1 MILMGRL
8 KRMAKGKKVE
18 TIIEDRFTKQ
28 QIVNSKKFK
37 DNVDLLNAL
46 LKDDKLYTLEEVNKT
61 IEDFRKGKVN

>member
-1 MILMGRL
+1 
-8 KRMAKGKKVE
+8 MAKGKKVE

-28 QIVNSKKFK
+28 QIVNSKRFK

-46 LKDDKLYTLEEVNKT
+46 FKDDKLYTLEEVNKT

>member
-1 MILMGRL
+1 MT
-8 KRMAKGKKVE
+8 KGKKVE

>member
-1 MILMGRL
+1 
-8 KRMAKGKKVE
+8 MAKGKKVE
-18 TIIEDRFTKQ
+18 TIIEDGFTKQ
-28 QIVNSKKFK
+28 QIVNSKRFK

>member
-1 MILMGRL
+1 
-8 KRMAKGKKVE
+8 MAKGKKVE

-37 DNVDLLNAL
+37 DNVDLLNAS
-46 LKDDKLYTLEEVNKT
+46 LEEVNKT

>member
-1 MILMGRL
+1 
-8 KRMAKGKKVE
+8 MAKGKKVE

-46 LKDDKLYTLEEVNKT
+46 LKGDKLYTLEEVNKT

>member
-1 MILMGRL
+1 MT
-8 KRMAKGKKVE
+8 KGKKVE

-28 QIVNSKKFK
+28 QIVNSKRFK

>member
-1 MILMGRL
+1 
-8 KRMAKGKKVE
+8 MAKGKKVE

>member
-1 MILMGRL
+1 
-8 KRMAKGKKVE
+8 MAKGKKVE

-61 IEDFRKGKVN
+61 IEDFMKGKVN

>member
-1 MILMGRL
+1 
-8 KRMAKGKKVE
+8 MAKGKKVE
-18 TIIEDRFTKQ
+18 NIIEDRFTKQ

>member
-1 MILMGRL
+1 
-8 KRMAKGKKVE
+8 MAKGKKVE
-18 TIIEDRFTKQ
+18 TIIENRFAKQ

>member
-1 MILMGRL
+1 
-8 KRMAKGKKVE
+8 MAKGKKVE

-46 LKDDKLYTLEEVNKT
+46 LKMINY
-61 IEDFRKGKVN
+61 IH

>member
-1 MILMGRL
+1 
-8 KRMAKGKKVE
+8 MAKGKKVE

-46 LKDDKLYTLEEVNKT
+46 LKDDKLYTLEEVNKR

>member
-1 MILMGRL
+1 
-8 KRMAKGKKVE
+8 MAKGKKVE
-18 TIIEDRFTKQ
+18 TIIEDRFTRQ

>member
-1 MILMGRL
+1 
-8 KRMAKGKKVE
+8 MAKGKKVE

-46 LKDDKLYTLEEVNKT
+46 LKDNKLYTLEEVNKT

>member
-1 MILMGRL
+1 MGRL

>member
-1 MILMGRL
+1 
-8 KRMAKGKKVE
+8 MAKGKKVE
-18 TIIEDRFTKQ
+18 TIIENRFTKQ

>member
-1 MILMGRL
+1 
-8 KRMAKGKKVE
+8 MAKGKKVE

-28 QIVNSKKFK
+28 QIVNSKRFK

>member
-1 MILMGRL
+1 
-8 KRMAKGKKVE
+8 MAKEKKVE

>member
-1 MILMGRL
+1 
-8 KRMAKGKKVE
+8 MAKGKKVE
-18 TIIEDRFTKQ
+18 TMIEDRFTKQ

>member
-1 MILMGRL
+1 
-8 KRMAKGKKVE
+8 MAKGKKVE

-28 QIVNSKKFK
+28 QIVNSKKYK
-37 DNVDLLNAL
+37 KNVDLLNAL

>member
-1 MILMGRL
+1 
-8 KRMAKGKKVE
+8 MAKGKKVE

-46 LKDDKLYTLEEVNKT
+46 LKDDKLYILEEVNKT

>member
-1 MILMGRL
+1 
-8 KRMAKGKKVE
+8 MAKGKKVE

-61 IEDFRKGKVN
+61 IEDVRKGKVN

>member
-1 MILMGRL
+1 
-8 KRMAKGKKVE
+8 MAKGKKVE

-37 DNVDLLNAL
+37 DNVDLLNTL

>member
-1 MILMGRL
+1 
-8 KRMAKGKKVE
+8 MAKGKKVE

-46 LKDDKLYTLEEVNKT
+46 LKDDKLYTLEEANKT

>member
-1 MILMGRL
+1 
-8 KRMAKGKKVE
+8 MAKGKKVE
-18 TIIEDRFTKQ
+18 TIIEDGFTKQ